1 AAIEWAVDLSA
12 DIINLSL
19 GTSGSSDGN
28 DALCEICDSAAE
40 AGVVVCAAAG
50 NGGPNRRTI
59 GSPGAARRVI
69 TVGVAT
75 VNGLVA
81 EFSSRGP
88 TADERLKPE
97 VVAPGIDITSVRA
110 RNAHAGKSLNNY
122 YTSATGT
129 SMAASHV
136 SGIIALLL
144 EANRDASPQLIR
156 EALLHTAVDLE
167 LGDYVQGAGMVAAEA
182 ALHYVQTHENPPE
195 PINQSPPRSACLSLI
210 ASAYEAFTKRGAK
223 GEIKRERKQRRRR
236 VDIPPALDVIE
247 EEAKAPVEH

>member
-1 AAIEWAVDLSA
+1 
-12 DIINLSL
+12 
-19 GTSGSSDGN
+19 
-28 DALCEICDSAAE
+28 
-40 AGVVVCAAAG
+40 
-50 NGGPNRRTI
+50 
-59 GSPGAARRVI
+59 VI